1 MSSPPLPSPPPPP
14 HPYPTDL
21 PKEGIWF
28 ISKAEKK
35 ENQMVFPWPRTLLKS
50 LRLLLL
56 LFSIPLYLCYFPFPL
71 LAFIRENWCSYLVL
85 GAVLWVLTFHLARK
99 WHPSPPPSHD
109 QRQLNKSNAWSTP
122 PLGSFQMLQRR
133 INLKLSGF
141 RMSNEKSSE

>member
-1 MSSPPLPSPPPPP
+1 MIMSSPPLPPP

-35 ENQMVFPWPRTLLKS
+35 KTRWFFHGRGHYWRVWC

-56 LFSIPLYLCYFPFPL
+56 LIPLYLCYFPFPL